1 MESQY
6 NKTIIEIDSTN
17 ATFNGDVCDFYVD
30 ILEPLKNVKCIKLIR
45 SSICIKPKENLAGS
59 TIVDDDPI
67 YVIMNGYNRLSSV
80 VNGSIINSFELL
92 LISLTKSYFIIN
104 ANTFTGS
111 DNKVTYM
118 NEYTHSFQEDDI
130 SVHVLNPCERNL
142 KRFNIQ
148 LINKANKIIPQE
160 DVDRFKMILCIYTLK
175 TGYI

>member
-1 MESQY
+1 MTESPY

-17 ATFNGDVCDFYVD
+17 ATFNGNVCDFYVD

-45 SSICIKPKENLAGS
+45 SSVTIKPKQQLAGS
-59 TIVDDDPI
+59 AIVDDDPI

-80 VNGSIINSFELL
+80 VNGSIIDSFEMLL
-92 LISLTKSYFIIN
+92 LSLTKSYGITN
-104 ANTFTGS
+104 STSFTS
-111 DNKVTYM
+111 TSSVTYM

-130 SVHVLNPCERNL
+130 SVHVLNPCEPTL

-148 LINKANKIIPQE
+148 LVNKANKVIPKA